1 MPASRPPDWPYVIR
15 HHWVVIFSSPG
26 RFGWVVLGLLLIFS
40 IVAGWWGWVPLVL
53 VLAALFGFR
62 YQEWRAET
70 IELDPR
76 TIRHARGVAETTA
89 SHAFLRVDR
98 IAGAVISQTVPGK
111 LLGYGTLH
119 LEAPGSHP
127 DFRKLSKIERPE
139 ETFKLLESLMLRP
152 RPGAGEGW
160 NSGDTDPNDVG
171 SGPGEVDRREV
182 DRHEVDRRT
191 AEQRETAPLPRLDR
205 GPSAMRDPQVAPRL
219 YRWRP

>member
-1 MPASRPPDWPYVIR
+1 MPASRPPEWPYVIR

-26 RFGWVVLGLLLIFS
+26 RFGWVVLGLLVIFP
-40 IVAGWWGWVPLVL
+40 IVAGWLAWVPLVL

-89 SHAFLRVDR
+89 SSAFLRVDR
-98 IAGAVISQTVPGK
+98 IAGAVLSRTVPGK

-139 ETFKLLESLMLRP
+139 ETFALLESLMLRHGP
-152 RPGAGEGW
+152 MAGEAW
-160 NSGDTDPNDVG
+160 DSGGAHPHDIG
-171 SGPGEVDRREV
+171 SGLGEAQ
-182 DRHEVDRRT
+182 RRT

-205 GPSAMRDPQVAPRL
+205 DPSSKRDPTVAPRL
-219 YRWRP
+219 PRWRP